1 MLTEIKCDYC
11 GNISP
16 REAGHVNRAK
26 KLGKRIFCG
35 RKCSGLGRRDN
46 RTEKEKKEIK
56 RLYDKGYRAKNIE
69 RLAIFKADYFQRTY
83 DPKKA
88 SIERAKIKKE
98 RPYIEAKRRAY
109 MATPG
114 YRAQKKEYDRPY
126 RLKKKYG
133 EDWGECMVLA
143 IEIREECLKQMPAH
157 EIRIQAGTYNKSIK
171 RRRDYAR
178 THSSKSEN
186 SPLGNPGGP

>member
-1 MLTEIKCDYC
+1 MLIKIKCDSC

-35 RKCSGLGRRDN
+35 RKCSGLGRRKN
-46 RTEKEKKEIK
+46 LTEKEKKEIK

-69 RLAIFKADYFQRTY
+69 RLTAFKAEYFQRTY
-83 DPKKA
+83 DPEKA
-88 SIERAKIKKE
+88 SIERARIKKE
-98 RPYIEAKRRAY
+98 RPHIEAKRRAY
-109 MATPG
+109 MATSK
-114 YRAQKKEYDRPY
+114 YKKQKKKYDRPF

-133 EDWGECMVLA
+133 EDWGGCMVLA
-143 IEIREECLKQMPAH
+143 LEIRDECLEQMPAY

-178 THSSKSEN
+178 SHGSKSEN
-186 SPLGNPGGP
+186 SPLGNLGGS